1 MYIPTTYGMYCTKK
15 REFCGQ
21 RSGRWTVGPTD
32 EGGGVGSGSD
42 SQGGSCITFGPREGG
57 GGGEGKAE
65 KIIGWYS
72 GE

>member
-57 GGGEGKAE
+57 GGEGKAE